1 MGDILTQLQELLPY
15 AEETTLNYYI
25 LQATQSFLNLTNQ
38 NAVPPNAYLV
48 IISMVLELY
57 NQMGY
62 EGLSTSNTGGVS
74 YTLQTNYS
82 PRVMQQISQYRRIA
96 W

>member
-1 MGDILTQLQELLPY
+1 
-15 AEETTLNYYI
+15 
-25 LQATQSFLNLTNQ
+25 
-38 NAVPPNAYLV
+38 
-48 IISMVLELY
+48 MVLELY

-62 EGLSTSNTGGVS
+62 EGLSNSNTGGVS

>member
-1 MGDILTQLQELLPY
+1 MPNILEELQELLPF
-15 AEETTLNYYI
+15 ADETTLNYYI

-38 NAVPPNAYLV
+38 PSVPPNAYLV

-57 NQMGY
+57 NTNGY
-62 EGLSTSNTGGVS
+62 EGLSSSNTGGVS

>member
-1 MGDILTQLQELLPY
+1 MPNILEELQELLPF

-38 NAVPPNAYLV
+38 PSVPPNAYLV

-57 NQMGY
+57 NTNGY
-62 EGLSTSNTGGVS
+62 EGLSSSNTGGVS